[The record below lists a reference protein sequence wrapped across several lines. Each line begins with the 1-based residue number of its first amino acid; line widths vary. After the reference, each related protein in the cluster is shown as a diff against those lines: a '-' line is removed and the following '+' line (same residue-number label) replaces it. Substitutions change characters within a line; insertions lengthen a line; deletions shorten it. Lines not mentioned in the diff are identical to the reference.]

1 MFAGIFTNNRY
12 IFDKKVKEARFI
24 ENELSSV
31 IFAELCCNHV
41 GIHASIGS
49 CFVFKTDMRI
59 LYLSRYKKLSYSFFM
74 NRENKQ
80 TNTMECFLDTLYEIK

>member
-12 IFDKKVKEARFI
+12 IFDKKVKEASFI

-31 IFAELCCNHV
+31 IFAELCCNNV

-49 CFVFKTDMRI
+49 CC
-59 LYLSRYKKLSYSFFM
+59 SAWA
-74 NRENKQ
+74 
-80 TNTMECFLDTLYEIK
+80 